1 MANAGLMADLRSQL
15 LVLWQLRRR
24 ALDEL
29 LEPLLAA
36 GSSAATP
43 ILTNLSEVIAAADSE
58 RAAFEAFLAAHELS
72 DEPDVG
78 GLPPGLEDDD
88 LTEAR
93 QRVSDA
99 SEQAR
104 RLGHP
109 SLAGTPVAG
118 PAGATP
124 TAPTPT
130 ATIHRLVPREP
141 GPEGSSDS
149 T

>member
-29 LEPLLAA
+29 LEPLLAV
-36 GSSAATP
+36 GSSAATQ

-58 RAAFEAFLAAHELS
+58 RAAFEAFLAAHELT
-72 DEPDVG
+72 DEPGEPDP
-78 GLPPGLEDDD
+78 LPGLKDDD

-104 RLGHP
+104 RQGHP
-109 SLAGTPVAG
+109 SLAGNPAAG
-118 PAGATP
+118 P
-124 TAPTPT
+124 PT
-130 ATIHRLVPREP
+130 ATIHQFVPRGPCP
-141 GPEGSSDS
+141 GSDDGGNP
-149 T
+149 